1 MSKQNQKSLKLEI
14 LEKLSSLIT
23 AGFGLVAAL
32 AWNEV
37 IQDFF
42 ATIFPKPNMLL
53 GKFIY
58 AVIITLIIVIIT
70 VKLGNIISKLKEA
83 ISEEEKNEPR

>member
-58 AVIITLIIVIIT
+58 AVIITLIIVIVT

-83 ISEEEKNEPR
+83 ISEEKKENEQ